1 MAAAQPIP
9 PEMEARLLGEAADW
23 LVRFQS
29 GENDAALSAEFEQWR
44 RRSPAHS
51 AVWQRAESM
60 LHSFQQ
66 VPAAIGRHTLA
77 GLPKPGRRRALH
89 ALGLF
94 AVGVPAALLL
104 WRHPPWAEWQ
114 ADLHTATGQQKTL
127 TLADGTRLTLNT
139 ACAVDIAFNER
150 ERRLHLL
157 KGEVLISTAKD
168 PSPLPRPFIV
178 HTAQGQLRPIGTRF
192 SVRQRPDATQL
203 AVFEGAVEITT
214 NGGEQ
219 RTLQVGEQTT
229 FQGGNIAPAAEVSAS
244 DALWADGML
253 VARDLR
259 LADWAAE
266 ISRYRPGILRCHP
279 AVAELR
285 VSGAFPL
292 NDTDASLDLL
302 LKTRPLAMR
311 TVTRYWVTLEP
322 RSY

>member
-1 MAAAQPIP
+1 MAAAQPLP
-9 PEMEARLLGEAADW
+9 PEIEARLLGEAADW

-44 RRSPAHS
+44 SRSPAHA
-51 AVWQRAESM
+51 AVWQRAENV

-66 VPAAIGRHTLA
+66 VPAAIGRRTLA

-94 AVGVPAALLL
+94 AVGAPAALML

-127 TLADGTRLTLNT
+127 HLADGTRLTLNT
-139 ACAVDIAFNER
+139 ASAVDIAFDEG
-150 ERRLHLL
+150 ERRLHLV
-157 KGEVLISTAKD
+157 KGEVLITTAKD

-178 HTAQGQLRPIGTRF
+178 YTAQGQLRPIGTRF
-192 SVRQRPDATQL
+192 SVRQLPAATHL

-214 NGGEQ
+214 SGGEQ
-219 RTLQVGEQTT
+219 RTLQAGEQTT
-229 FQGGNIAPAAEVSAS
+229 FQGGHIAPASLATSS
-244 DALWADGML
+244 DALWAEGML
-253 VARDLR
+253 VARDMR

-266 ISRYRPGILRCHP
+266 ISRYRPGLLRCHP

-322 RSY
+322 GS